1 MALTRPT
8 LLATSAFDATE
19 SHTLYFTVSSGSDQ
33 VVATRLVVRDNTSNA
48 IVYDSGKVSN
58 FNTQVT
64 IPANTLTN
72 GTYYNAVLY
81 TYNVAGETSVP
92 SISIQFWCYTK
103 PTIRFTNMPTG
114 NIIANSSFNFEFEYN
129 QEQGELLNQ
138 YSLSLYSASHV
149 LISTSGVLYAESSA
163 VPYAGNYTFTG
174 FENAT
179 TYYIKVDGVTVNGT
193 EITTGLVQ
201 ITVTYKRPDLFVLM
215 ELNNNC
221 QDGYI
226 TIKSNFVYIE
236 GKGNPDPPKY
246 IDNKEV
252 DLTAKDSTVDFT
264 EGFVINGDISTGLWL
279 RKPNEYSE
287 VLRFSNAQG
296 QTISI
301 RFMKGYQNVNSANLQ
316 AYYECYVSAVN
327 GVDYYIYSNYMD
339 ILNENDYYNVWF
351 KRKGNLY
358 SLTAQKV

>member
-33 VVATRLVVRDNTSNA
+33 VVATRLVVRNNTSNA

-64 IPANTLTN
+64 IPANALTN
-72 GTYYNAVLY
+72 GVYYNAVLY

-103 PTIRFTNMPTG
+103 PIIRFANIPTG

-138 YSLSLYSASHV
+138 YSLSLYSASHA
-149 LISTSGVLYAESSA
+149 LISTSGALYTESSA
-163 VPYAGNYTFTG
+163 VPYSGNYTFTG

-179 TYYIKVDGVTVNGT
+179 TYYVKIDGITVNGT

-252 DLTAKDSTVDFT
+252 DLTAKGSTVDFT